1 MNQNTENFFQ
11 HMYSKA
17 GKSSSQIFAH
27 LLGKASKV
35 QSIQKSNDAQSII
48 ITPSQSPKKPS
59 RQQPFSLGLSREYLH
74 KLQNQGK
81 PNMPIGVYNP
91 KYSVIQKQRIQ
102 LLRKSDLGGKF
113 AVEHKIMIKQGNES
127 QTSIDSSNTQSRR
140 TKGFV
145 DLKRQLSREQS
156 TRQQNAS
163 SNVTLNQ
170 FISIDT
176 NSIRAR
182 PRSAHFKGSGHSL
195 NINKYNCFQ
204 SFYDADYEAG
214 KRKISFV
221 GPGFEKQTVRKSL
234 MNKSVCLREQ
244 SIYQYDQFSNKNS
257 IVHPNTRNVMIDF
270 KKILG
275 RTYRNEQGVP
285 SHMSK
290 TNRSRI
296 MIETLNQKM
305 LELNAS
311 AQ

>member
-1 MNQNTENFFQ
+1 MSQNTENFFQ

-27 LLGKASKV
+27 LLGKANKA
-35 QSIQKSNDAQSII
+35 QFIQKVSDVHT
-48 ITPSQSPKKPS
+48 ITPNKSPKQSNK
-59 RQQPFSLGLSREYLH
+59 QQPFSLGLSREYLH

-81 PNMPIGVYNP
+81 PNLSIGVYNP
-91 KYSVIQKQRIQ
+91 KYSVIQK
-102 LLRKSDLGGKF
+102 KSDLGGKF
-113 AVEHKIMIKQGNES
+113 AIEHKSMIKQGNDS
-127 QTSIDSSNTQSRR
+127 QTSIDLSNNQSRK

-156 TRQQNAS
+156 NRQQNAS
-163 SNVTLNQ
+163 QNATQNQ
-170 FISIDT
+170 FLSIDT

-204 SFYDADYEAG
+204 SFYDADYEVG

-221 GPGFEKQTVRKSL
+221 GTSFEKQTVRKSL

-244 SIYQYDQFSNKNS
+244 TIYKYDQFSNKNS
-257 IVHPNTRNVMIDF
+257 IVHPNTKNIMIDF

-275 RTYRNEQGVP
+275 RTYKNEQSIPG
-285 SHMSK
+285 HMSK

-296 MIETLNQKM
+296 MIDTLNQKM

-311 AQ
+311 SQ